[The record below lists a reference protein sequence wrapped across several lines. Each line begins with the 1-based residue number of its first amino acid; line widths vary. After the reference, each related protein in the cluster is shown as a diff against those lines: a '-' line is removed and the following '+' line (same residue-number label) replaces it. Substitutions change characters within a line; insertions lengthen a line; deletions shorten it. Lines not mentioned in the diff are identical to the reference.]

1 MLTGINGFF
10 LGFFHC
16 VPNPFLPPT
25 FCSPTFLIQKRIA
38 QGDLEYKTYPKY
50 MFEYKT

>member
-10 LGFFHC
+10 LGFFLV
-16 VPNPFLPPT
+16 VPNPNLGYP

-38 QGDLEYKTYPKY
+38 HGDLEYKTYPKV
-50 MFEYKT
+50 